1 MKTKFFEGCGSLEEV
16 KKRYKE
22 QAIKHH
28 PDKGGDLRTMQEL
41 NAEYQ
46 RVIKSNQFEFKS
58 EEEREDY
65 LIYPDVINKL
75 ILIDGLIIEIV
86 GRWVWVS
93 GNTYPFR
100 KELKEIG
107 LFFAPKKAMWYYRPP
122 HEKSANHKPLDMET
136 IRAKYGSDL
145 VEAQKKERSRELTG
159 V

>member
-1 MKTKFFEGCGSLEEV
+1 MKTQFFNGCTTIEEV

-22 QAIKHH
+22 LAVLHH

-46 RVIKSNQFEFKS
+46 RIIKSNQFEFKT
-58 EEEREDY
+58 EEEREDC

-75 ILIDGLIIEIV
+75 ILIDGIIIEII

-93 GNTYPFR
+93 GNTYAHR
-100 KELKEIG
+100 AELKEIG
-107 LFFAPKKAMWYYRPP
+107 LFFAPKKMMWYYRPP
-122 HEKSANHKPLDMET
+122 HEKSPNHKPMDIEK

-145 VEAQKKERSRELTG
+145 IETKKESKRELTE

>member
-1 MKTKFFEGCGSLEEV
+1 MKTQFFIDCTTIEEV

-22 QAIKHH
+22 LAILHH

-46 RVIKSNQFEFKS
+46 RIIKSNQFEFKT
-58 EEEREDY
+58 EEEREDC

-75 ILIDGLIIEIV
+75 ILIEGIIIEII

-93 GNTYPFR
+93 GNTYPHR
-100 KELKEIG
+100 AELKEIG
-107 LFFAPKKAMWYYRPP
+107 LLFAPKKMMWYYRPP
-122 HEKSANHKPLDMET
+122 HEKCTNHKPLHIDL

-145 VEAQKKERSRELTG
+145 IETKKESKKEIAEA
-159 V
+159 

>member
-1 MKTKFFEGCGSLEEV
+1 MKAEFFKGCNSLEEV

-22 QAIKHH
+22 LAVLHH
-28 PDKGGDLRTMQEL
+28 PDKGGDLLTMQEL
-41 NAEYQ
+41 SEEYQ

-107 LFFAPKKAMWYYRPP
+107 LFFAPKKLMWYYRPP
-122 HEKSANHKPLDMET
+122 HEKSANHKPMDMET

-145 VEAQKKERSRELTG
+145 VEDKKEKNRKLTE